1 MEIRDLRFFCVT
13 ADLEHV
19 TKAAEQLGVSQPFL
33 TRIIGQLE
41 KELGTALFDNV
52 GRKIRL
58 NSFGEVFYGLAKKA
72 LTEFDN
78 ISVEMDRLLDRHES
92 TLTVLANSEGY
103 SVDIAMEYN
112 AEFPNNTLSISYAS
126 RNDIIDSLISGEA
139 DFAICAPPIPEDP
152 MRGII
157 TELVFH
163 EYVVVLLPPDHPML
177 AKQIL
182 TFSDLIGEPMVSTL
196 KGSGVRISL
205 DQAFDKYNFHPQVV
219 CETNDPTLV
228 AKMVLR
234 GMGYA
239 IMPRSS
245 MLLDPQLRNYCRNLD
260 IKENHGVLGLSYN
273 KNFAVGEE
281 AEGFIDF
288 IRDFFD
294 RRDKAVFGL
303 I

>member
-41 KELGTALFDNV
+41 KEIGTSLFDNI
-52 GRKIRL
+52 GRKIKL
-58 NSFGEVFYGLAKKA
+58 NSFGAVFYGLAKKA

-78 ISVEMDRLLDRHES
+78 ISTEMDRMLDRHES

-103 SVDIAMEYN
+103 STDIAMEYN
-112 AEFPNNTLSISYAS
+112 TEYPKNTLSISYAS
-126 RNDIIDSLISGEA
+126 RKDIIDALISGTA
-139 DFAICAPPIPEDP
+139 DFAICAPPIPDDQ
-152 MRGII
+152 MRGIV

-163 EYVVVLLPPDHPML
+163 EYVVVLLPPGHPML
-177 AKQIL
+177 QKQTL
-182 TFSDLIGEPMVSTL
+182 TFLDLLGEPMVASL

-205 DQAFDKYNFHPQVV
+205 DQAFDKYNFHPPVA
-219 CETNDPTLV
+219 CETNDPSLV

-245 MLLDPQLRNYCRNLD
+245 MLLDPELRNYCRNLD

-281 AEGFIDF
+281 AENFIEF
-288 IRDFFD
+288 IRDFFE